1 MRIVLE
7 IIGIVLLLNGVG
19 GLVFD
24 GFGIFTSIADGP
36 ALIALQV
43 AASVLG
49 AALIIGS
56 LMNRKAEKS
65 REKKKEKESDD
76 SYLDDIADTAL
87 GDY

>member
-19 GLVFD
+19 GLLID
-24 GFGIFTSIADGP
+24 DFGILTNIADGT
-36 ALIALQV
+36 ALFAIQI

-56 LMNRKAEKS
+56 LLNRKAEKS
-65 REKKKEKESDD
+65 RRKKKADD
-76 SYLDDIADTAL
+76 DVLDDIADAAL
-87 GDY
+87 GDF